1 MIYFL
6 SRRPRSGAKAIVCA
20 LGISSFVVVGSGCS
34 GGAPSSSAD
43 HRFDTPSN
51 DEYTQPLKNAVVGSP
66 SGIVVIDSNGQA
78 SPAPAVPAGTGGSPG
93 PSAIDGGTGSSGGS
107 SGSVATS
114 GTSMGGM
121 AGSGGAFSGTMGTT
135 GSTGATGSTGST
147 TGTVAGSTG
156 TGSTGTTSGDVFSVD
171 GGVFSEGGTGTG
183 GFGQWHFDDCSPTS
197 NFLIDSS
204 GGGANAQHPLK
215 ADCVPGIS
223 GLGVEFRSAKDVV
236 QVPDEPQFVVT
247 NRVGVAAWVFPNTVT
262 GDEPIVIK
270 RANNQTS
277 FSLGIH
283 KGNIQM
289 SVVTASGTTVISQA
303 PIEAGTWTHV
313 AGMYDGT
320 FVFLFIN
327 GQTFGQVYVGE
338 GLQDVFAPI
347 RIGATS
353 GSQFF
358 DGIIDEVFL
367 SMQPISQST
376 LTSLA
381 CISKPPAIT
390 VTPAAAP
397 PVTFDTPAHYDIN
410 VTNASIGLCSPIE
423 VEVFSEEFDPT
434 ISTQITNSFT
444 ALNPGASVD
453 VGVDITGS
461 DNANPGLV
469 TVPIVVDTFSEG
481 PPFNSSF
488 NVENLPF
495 DLVAPTGC
503 FVSTPREL
511 MITDTSVVDDPV
523 RTAGVTD
530 PSGGFFGDAGVVGVG
545 VGGGVGAFD
554 AGGPPFNGD
563 SGPPVIDSGSA
574 PPGSTG
580 VWTFGH
586 FMRQLAPS
594 DDQAPAFTLA
604 LFQHWLTNQ
613 TVNGFTVTAR
623 PAIQQVLLDAWPKTA
638 TGDLDLDHPP
648 LRLNAIVNRID
659 LRNLSAGSAGE
670 GRLVF
675 SVNGPGFPQSFTVI
689 LEYNLAAQ
697 TESDVQAWANLWH
710 GLSTLPFPSEQY
722 NAALEAIVHKFTD
735 RGTGTGINGTNLV
748 ELRTN
753 EIALSFQ
760 WELRAFQLDAT
771 TGFFDETD
779 LKETPDLSFNGSQ
792 TFSDFVNG
800 DAPAII
806 AEIPGANDNTVPLSF
821 EGRNF
826 RAGSIFNNQVVWN
839 GPGLVSSDAR
849 FHASTNT
856 CNGCHGPDTGTF
868 NFTMIAPRSR
878 GQQSVL
884 SPFLTGTTVQDQVTG
899 QTRELNDLLRRR
911 TDLTGLVCGDAGV
924 LPPPPPPFDSGVRT
938 FDAGAQPFD
947 ASVPLPR

>member
-6 SRRPRSGAKAIVCA
+6 SRRPRHGARAIVCA
-20 LGISSFVVVGSGCS
+20 LGISSFVVAGSGCG
-34 GGAPSSSAD
+34 GGAPGSSVD

-66 SGIVVIDSNGQA
+66 SGVVVIDSNGQA
-78 SPAPAVPAGTGGSPG
+78 SPAPAVPAGTSG
-93 PSAIDGGTGSSGGS
+93 PSAVDGGTGSSGGS
-107 SGSVATS
+107 SGSVGTS
-114 GTSMGGM
+114 GT
-121 AGSGGAFSGTMGTT
+121 FSGSMTGSSGTFGGTT
-135 GSTGATGSTGST
+135 GAAGATGSTGST
-147 TGTVAGSTG
+147 AGSLTGATG
-156 TGSTGTTSGDVFSVD
+156 TGFTGATSGDVFSTD
-171 GGVFSEGGTGTG
+171 GGFVSEGGTGGTG
-183 GFGQWHFDDCSPTS
+183 GFGEWHFDDCSPTS
-197 NFLIDSS
+197 NFLVDSS

-247 NRVGVAAWVFPNTVT
+247 NRVGVAAWVYPNTVT

-303 PIEAGTWTHV
+303 PIAAGTWTHV

-358 DGIIDEVFL
+358 NGIIDEVFL
-367 SMQPISQST
+367 TMQPIAAST

-381 CISKPPAIT
+381 CITKPPAIA
-390 VTPAAAP
+390 VTPAVAP

-410 VTNASIGLCSPIE
+410 VTNESVGFCSPIQ
-423 VEVFSEEFDPT
+423 VDAFSEEFNSP
-434 ISTQITNSFT
+434 ISVQVTNGFT
-444 ALNPGASVD
+444 TLNSGASVD
-453 VGVDITGS
+453 VGVDITAS
-461 DNANPGLV
+461 DQANPGV
-469 TVPIVVDTFSEG
+469 QTVPIAVETFGNS
-481 PPFNSSF
+481 PPFNSTF
-488 NVENLPF
+488 VLENLPF

-530 PSGGFFGDAGVVGVG
+530 PSGGGFADAGVGIG
-545 VGGGVGAFD
+545 VGGGGL
-554 AGGPPFNGD
+554 PFNGD
-563 SGPPVIDSGSA
+563 SGPPAVDSGSA
-574 PPGSTG
+574 PPASTG

-586 FMRQLAPS
+586 FMRELAPS
-594 DDQAPAFTLA
+594 DAQAPAFTLA

-613 TVNGFTVTAR
+613 TVNGFTVAAR
-623 PAIQQVLLDAWPKTA
+623 PAMQQVLLDAWPKTA

-659 LRNLSAGSAGE
+659 LRNLAAGSAGE

-675 SVNGPGFPQSFTVI
+675 AVNGPGFPQLFTVI
-689 LEYNLAAQ
+689 VEFNLPAQ
-697 TESDVQAWANLWH
+697 TEDDVQAWANLWH
-710 GLSTLPFPSEQY
+710 GLSALPFPSEAY

-735 RGTGTGINGTNLV
+735 RGTGTGINGSNLI

-760 WELRAFQLDAT
+760 WELRAFQLDAA

-779 LKETPDLSFNGSQ
+779 LKETPDLSFNGTQ

-800 DAPAII
+800 DAPNII
-806 AEIPGANDNTVPLSF
+806 AEVPGANDNTVPLSF
-821 EGRNF
+821 EGQNF
-826 RAGSIFNNQVVWN
+826 RAGSIFNNQIVWN
-839 GPGLVSSDAR
+839 GPGILSSDAR

-868 NFTMIAPRSR
+868 NFTMIAPRSE

-884 SPFLTGTTVQDQVTG
+884 SPFLTGTTVQDEVSG
-899 QTRELNDLLRRR
+899 QTRVLNDLLRRR
-911 TDLTGLVCGDAGV
+911 TDLTELVCGDAGV
-924 LPPPPPPFDSGVRT
+924 LPPPPPPVDSGVRT
-938 FDAGAQPFD
+938 FDAGAPPAD
-947 ASVPLPR
+947 ASVPVPQ